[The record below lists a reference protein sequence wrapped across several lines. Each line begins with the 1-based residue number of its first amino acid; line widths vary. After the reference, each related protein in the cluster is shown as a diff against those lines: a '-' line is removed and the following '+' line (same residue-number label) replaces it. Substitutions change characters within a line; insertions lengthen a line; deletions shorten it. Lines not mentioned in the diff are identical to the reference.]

1 MKFEDERVFL
11 PDSSGVSAL
20 VSGVCVCFCLNVGA
34 LTSVTVGFIEF
45 VHLKS
50 PSVTY
55 ISLTINVIHKCQ
67 GSIMWNC
74 WKYFACF
81 YYFFP
86 CSKLYPS
93 AKWLIKAVMLCTR
106 CTRILPWLEE
116 FRHSVL
122 IQHISLLNTM
132 TSSSLVLLWKDSK
145 YDIQWII
152 KSINNNNIKL
162 PCNYL
167 INRIVNLTC
176 SFKYYNLKTTHWLIF
191 MLCSV
196 QTYGTNI

>member
-1 MKFEDERVFL
+1 MSCTKQTLHSMYYNKYNVWSLRMSVFFCL
-11 PDSSGVSAL
+11 ILQAFLLWSQG
-20 VSGVCVCFCLNVGA
+20 CVCFCLNVGA

-176 SFKYYNLKTTHWLIF
+176 SF
-191 MLCSV
+191 
-196 QTYGTNI
+196 